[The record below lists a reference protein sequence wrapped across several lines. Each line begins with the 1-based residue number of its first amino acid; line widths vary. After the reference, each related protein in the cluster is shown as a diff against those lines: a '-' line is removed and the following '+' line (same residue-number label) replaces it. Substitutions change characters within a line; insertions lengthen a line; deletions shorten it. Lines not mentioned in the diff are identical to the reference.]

1 MKKLITLA
9 LVLFIINIAFAQ
21 EKPIKV
27 VFDVTSGNTDV
38 HKSAARHLRL
48 MSETYPD
55 SEFEMVVYSS
65 AYKMVDNNSS
75 AAGETLRDIV
85 KNKNVSIVVCQNT
98 MKRNN
103 KTKEDLIPGVTTV
116 PDGIY
121 EIVAKQQLGWGY
133 IKEGK

>member
-1 MKKLITLA
+1 MKNLIVVGLTLLIT
-9 LVLFIINIAFAQ
+9 NISYAQ

-48 MSETYPD
+48 MSESYPE
-55 SEFEMVVYSS
+55 SEFEMVIYSS
-65 AYKMVDNNSS
+65 AYSMVDNNSS
-75 AAGETLRDIV
+75 AAGETLRKIINND
-85 KNKNVSIVVCQNT
+85 NVSIVVCENT
-98 MKRNN
+98 LKRN
-103 KTKEDLIPGVTTV
+103 KKGKDDLIPGVTTV

-121 EIVAKQQLGWGY
+121 EIIAKQQLGWGY

>member
-1 MKKLITLA
+1 MKNYIIIA
-9 LVLFIINIAFAQ
+9 LVLFITNIAFAQ

-27 VFDVTSGNTDV
+27 VFDVTSGNIEV

-48 MSETYPD
+48 MSESYPD
-55 SEFEMVVYSS
+55 SQFEMVIYSS

-75 AAGETLRDIV
+75 AAGETLRKIIN
-85 KNKNVSIVVCQNT
+85 NKNVSIVVCENT
-98 MKRNN
+98 LKRN
-103 KTKEDLIPGVTTV
+103 KKGKGDLIPGVTTV

>member
-1 MKKLITLA
+1 MKKLIQLA
-9 LVLFIINIAFAQ
+9 LALFITNIAFAQ

-75 AAGETLRDIV
+75 SAGETLREIV
-85 KNKNVSIVVCQNT
+85 NNKNVSIVVCQNT

-103 KTKEDLIPGVTTV
+103 KTKDDLIPGVTTV